1 MKRIVLFMMIV
12 GFLIGMVS
20 CSYTPLIV
28 DKNGDVVSE
37 SVAEMTP
44 VTLGGFEQWLVIRGI
59 DRTNPVLL
67 FIHGGPG
74 SPETPLFLS
83 FCEDLQDDFV
93 VITWDQRGTGLSFSK
108 DVPSET
114 MTVEQF
120 ITDAHELVGYLKDRF
135 GAEKI
140 YIVGHSWGTVLGM
153 YLIDRY
159 PEDFYA
165 YVGIGQVVNMHDN
178 EHISYEYA
186 YNKAVESGDK
196 KAIRELE
203 EIGSP
208 VDGLYG
214 DDPSNLDGLMIQ
226 RKWLLKY
233 GGGLYS
239 KTSYLP
245 YYLKYVLAP
254 EYSILDAINVL
265 RGTNRS
271 LELMWYQLFGTDLL
285 TDITQ
290 VEVPVYFFT
299 GRYDYNTPFELV
311 EEYYE
316 ILDAPQ
322 KELVWFEESAHSP
335 HNEEPERFT
344 RLMVEKVLRETYPRF
359 P

>member
-1 MKRIVLFMMIV
+1 
-12 GFLIGMVS
+12 
-20 CSYTPLIV
+20 
-28 DKNGDVVSE
+28 
-37 SVAEMTP
+37 
-44 VTLGGFEQWLVIRGI
+44 
-59 DRTNPVLL
+59 
-67 FIHGGPG
+67 
-74 SPETPLFLS
+74 
-83 FCEDLQDDFV
+83 
-93 VITWDQRGTGLSFSK
+93 
-108 DVPSET
+108 
-114 MTVEQF
+114 
-120 ITDAHELVGYLKDRF
+120 
-135 GAEKI
+135 
-140 YIVGHSWGTVLGM
+140 
-153 YLIDRY
+153 
-159 PEDFYA
+159 
-165 YVGIGQVVNMHDN
+165 
-178 EHISYEYA
+178 
-186 YNKAVESGDK
+186 
-196 KAIRELE
+196 
-203 EIGSP
+203 
-208 VDGLYG
+208 
-214 DDPSNLDGLMIQ
+214 LMIQ

-311 EEYYE
+311 KEYYE